1 MNADGFRPDPRSVE
15 IIGGG
20 LAGLGLG
27 LALRRAGVPV
37 TVFEAHHYPR
47 HRVCGEFIAGL
58 EPATV
63 AQLGLAPLL
72 RDALPLRQV
81 TWIRRGRLVRRQRL
95 PAPALGLSRH
105 ALDARLAGAFVDA
118 GGDLRTGFR
127 VPPDPAP
134 AGRVFALGRRR
145 CPSPWLGL
153 KVHARGLRLDG
164 DLEVHL
170 GARAYV
176 GLSAVEDGRVNVCGL
191 FRRQAGARDDPAPA
205 GPAVLLRHLDGAGLG
220 PLARRLAAAD
230 LDRESFCAVAALSF
244 QPAPP
249 APGRIELGDSLAL
262 TPPFTGNGM
271 AMALQSAAAAAGPLR
286 EWAAGGG
293 TWGDTVEEVN
303 RRLRRRFRT
312 RLASARLLHPFLL
325 EARLQPWLAA
335 ASRAR
340 LLPLRPLYAL
350 TH

>member
-1 MNADGFRPDPRSVE
+1 MNPYVSRGDPRPVD
-15 IIGGG
+15 IVGGG
-20 LAGLGLG
+20 VAGLGLG

-58 EPATV
+58 DPATV
-63 AQLGLAPLL
+63 TRLGLEPLL
-72 RDALPLRQV
+72 RDALRLRQV
-81 TWIRRGRLVRRQRL
+81 TWFRGGLPVRRQRL
-95 PAPALGLSRH
+95 PTPALGLSRH
-105 ALDARLAGAFVDA
+105 TLDTRLAEAFVAA
-118 GGDLRTGFR
+118 GGDLRTGIR
-127 VPPDPAP
+127 VPSDPAP

-145 CPSPWLGL
+145 QPSPWLGL

-170 GARAYV
+170 GGRAYV
-176 GLSAVEDGRVNVCGL
+176 GLSGIEDGRVNVCGL
-191 FRRQAGARDDPAPA
+191 FRRQAGATGEATPA
-205 GPAVLLRHLDGAGLG
+205 GPALLRWYLEGAGLG
-220 PLARRLAAAD
+220 PLARRLQAAD
-230 LDRESFCAVAALSF
+230 LDDHSFCAVAALSF

-249 APGRIELGDSLAL
+249 ARDRICLGDSLAM

-271 AMALQSAAAAAGPLR
+271 AMALQSAALAAEPLQA
-286 EWAAGGG
+286 WAAGTR
-293 TWGDTVEEVN
+293 TWVDTVDKVN
-303 RRLRRRFRT
+303 RRLWRRFRA
-312 RLASARLLHPFLL
+312 RLFSARLLHPFLL
-325 EARLQPWLAA
+325 EGRLQSWLTA